1 MGSGSRGGA
10 EPATARPPI
19 SRWMAAICRR
29 RRWCRSRSEGRLIA
43 RNLADKP
50 VWRAVSVTGIPATP
64 LPAARS
70 QMRITRQFE
79 TLDGQPLDLDHL
91 KQNTVFVLVLEGK
104 AEDGQAHRA
113 MVQHGLPAGWEIAGR
128 LGGGDVPGMAW
139 LGKLSETE
147 AQPGADDRYA
157 AVVALTAEKPDF
169 RLAVR
174 VRAVTP
180 GTFELPGAEVA
191 DMYRP
196 AVFAR
201 QAAGRITIVAA
212 E

>member
-1 MGSGSRGGA
+1 MGGGGRRGAGPRRPPGPYRAGRQRSAAGSGGVGR
-10 EPATARPPI
+10 ARPG
-19 SRWMAAICRR
+19 RR
-29 RRWCRSRSEGRLIA
+29 RA

-50 VWRAVSVTGIPATP
+50 VWRAVSVTGVPATP

-70 QMRITRQFE
+70 QMRVTRQFE

-139 LGKLSETE
+139 LGKLSRPRRSRRRT
-147 AQPGADDRYA
+147 
-157 AVVALTAEKPDF
+157 TAMP
-169 RLAVR
+169 RWWR
-174 VRAVTP
+174 
-180 GTFELPGAEVA
+180 
-191 DMYRP
+191 
-196 AVFAR
+196 
-201 QAAGRITIVAA
+201 
-212 E
+212 